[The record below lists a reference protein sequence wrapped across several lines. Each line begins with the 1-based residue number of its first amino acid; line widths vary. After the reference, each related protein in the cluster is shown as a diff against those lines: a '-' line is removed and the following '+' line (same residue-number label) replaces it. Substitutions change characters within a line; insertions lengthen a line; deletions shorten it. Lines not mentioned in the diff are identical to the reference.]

1 MTTNCEA
8 FHLERYVLDFMTPTD
23 WQNGLDKIDTREWE
37 EEVEGQSH
45 IPMRAFNSSVP
56 TPRNPAG
63 AENLRLLRVM
73 LDNARDLMLQARDE
87 HGDMARFLS
96 AKGLAL
102 AEPAGHRAAELR
114 LLAQFGVEAVVDFNK
129 KCEEQLWRRAA
140 YAAVVTSS
148 IAAKK

>member
-8 FHLERYVLDFMTPTD
+8 FHLERYVLDCMTPTD

-102 AEPAGHRAAELR
+102 LEGRAVDSPYR
-114 LLAQFGVEAVVDFNK
+114 CHVLALCV
-129 KCEEQLWRRAA
+129 
-140 YAAVVTSS
+140 
-148 IAAKK
+148 IAIFPDSA